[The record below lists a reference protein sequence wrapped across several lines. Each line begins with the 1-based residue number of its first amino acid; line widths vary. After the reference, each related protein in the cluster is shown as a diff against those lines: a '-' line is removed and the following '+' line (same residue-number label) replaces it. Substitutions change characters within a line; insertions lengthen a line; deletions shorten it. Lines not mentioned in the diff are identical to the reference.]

1 MKILAVDDDAFI
13 RELLPM
19 VLARAGFQ
27 DVTVAASGVAAL
39 ELMGAAEPAFDC
51 FLLDIHMPEMDGIE
65 LCTRVRLLPAYRKT
79 PIIMLTAM
87 TERRFVDAAFAAGA
101 TDYVTKPFET
111 MELGVR
117 VRNAEELIAARRAAL
132 ETTDSTPLAP
142 KLVPAAD
149 KPDLSEVQ
157 IDGISG
163 LVDFPSLEN
172 YLKQLSRSG
181 LLGSQI
187 IAIKVENIERI
198 LGRAS
203 AEELTY
209 ALTDIAEAIADTLRG
224 QGLLMANAGG
234 GFFICASSTPH
245 MIDSS
250 DLEFEIQSILDDK
263 QSAYDDGTPMDIDV
277 SVGMPIRPGSHT
289 SSDPDKVL
297 DRAIARAESRAQEKQ
312 KPRLRLNIRRA
323 VGQP

>member
-19 VLARAGFQ
+19 VLASKGFQ
-27 DVTVAASGVAAL
+27 DITVAASGVAAL
-39 ELMGAAEPAFDC
+39 ELIGVAEPAFDC
-51 FLLDIHMPEMDGIE
+51 LLLDIHMPEMDGIE
-65 LCTRVRLLPAYRKT
+65 LCTRVRQLSAYRRT

-111 MELGVR
+111 MELGIR
-117 VRNAEELIAARRAAL
+117 VRNAEELITARRAAS
-132 ETTDSTPLAP
+132 ETTTSAPLAA
-142 KLVPAAD
+142 KLMSAAN

-157 IDGISG
+157 IEGVSG
-163 LVDFPSLEN
+163 LVDYPSLRN

-187 IAIKVENIERI
+187 VAIKVENIEKI
-198 LGRAS
+198 HGRAS

-224 QGLLMANAGG
+224 QGLLIANAGG
-234 GFFICASSTPH
+234 GLFICVSSAPH
-245 MIDSS
+245 MVDPSN
-250 DLEFEIQSILDDK
+250 LESEIQSLLDEK

-277 SVGMPIRPGSHT
+277 SVGIPIRPGSHT
-289 SSDPDKVL
+289 SSDPDEVL
-297 DRAIARAESRAQEKQ
+297 DRAIARAESRAQVKQ
-312 KPRLRLNIRRA
+312 KPCLRLNIRRP
-323 VGQP
+323 GGLP

>member
-19 VLARAGFQ
+19 ILARAGFQ
-27 DVTVAASGVAAL
+27 NVTVAASGVAAL

-65 LCTRVRLLPAYRKT
+65 LCARVRQLPAYRKT

-87 TERRFVDAAFAAGA
+87 IERGFVDAAFAAGA

-117 VRNAEELIAARRAAL
+117 VRNAEELVTARRAAIG
-132 ETTDSTPLAP
+132 TTASTSLTS
-142 KLVPAAD
+142 KLVPAD

-163 LVDFPSLEN
+163 LVDYPSLKN
-172 YLKQLSRSG
+172 YLKQLSRTG
-181 LLGSQI
+181 RLGSQI
-187 IAIKVENIERI
+187 VAIKVDNIDKIHERA
-198 LGRAS
+198 RT
-203 AEELTY
+203 EELTY
-209 ALTDIAEAIADTLRG
+209 ALTDVAESIADTLRS

-234 GFFICASSTPH
+234 GLFVCTSNTPNL
-245 MIDSS
+245 IDPV
-250 DLEFEIQSILDDK
+250 DLESEIQSLLDDK
-263 QSAYDDGTPMDIDV
+263 QSAYDDGIPMDIEV
-277 SVGMPIRPGSHT
+277 SVGMPIRPGLHT
-289 SSDPDKVL
+289 SSDPDGVL
-297 DRAIARAESRAQEKQ
+297 DRAIARAVSRAEEKQ
-312 KPRLRLNIRRA
+312 KPRLHLNVRRGG
-323 VGQP
+323 GQP